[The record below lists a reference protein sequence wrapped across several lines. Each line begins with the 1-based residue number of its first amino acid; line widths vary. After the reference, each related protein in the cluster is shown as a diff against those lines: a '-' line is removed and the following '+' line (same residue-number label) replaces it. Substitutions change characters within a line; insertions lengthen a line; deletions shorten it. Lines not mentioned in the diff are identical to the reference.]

1 MFNQKGLVCFSFIIL
16 WLFGCRQKQK
26 ADMIVY
32 GGTVYTA
39 DSLFSIQQAIAVK
52 DGKIMATGSNEDI
65 LTLYQAP
72 VIENASGK
80 FIFPG
85 FIDAHCHFTGYAA
98 DLWKCD
104 MTGTVSFDEVL
115 DKLKAYAAT
124 ATTEWLYGR
133 GWDQN
138 DWAVKEFPD
147 KQKLDALFPDRPV
160 FLKRVDGHAALVNQR
175 ALDMAGVSPGLKIEG
190 GIVEIKNGRLTG
202 ILLDRAMDFVENKI
216 PLINDQL
223 AMKYFVQMQDSCF
236 RYGITGVHDCGVSE
250 HTIELVDRVQKNGKL
265 QMKIFALLTDS
276 AQYYDRWIR
285 KGIYKTPMLH
295 VGGFKIY
302 ADGAL
307 GSRGACLL
315 NGYTDKPGWDGFLLT
330 PVSYMKSTAQK
341 LAASGFQ
348 MCTHAIGDS
357 AARQILS
364 IYGEVLKGKNDRRW
378 RIEHAQVVSEKD
390 FSLFQQYS
398 IVPSVQPTHA
408 TSDMYWAGERLGQ
421 ERIKNAYA
429 NKKLLSQNGWIA
441 LGTDFPVEEINP
453 FKTFYAAVERKDQK
467 GYPGDGFQKENALTR
482 KETLLGM
489 TVWAAKA
496 AFEET
501 EKGSLEPGK
510 AADFFICDTDLLTV
524 NPGGILKTKVS
535 STFVNGKKVFA
546 R

>member
-1 MFNQKGLVCFSFIIL
+1 MFNQKGLACFSFVL
-16 WLFGCRQKQK
+16 LCLFGCRQKQK
-26 ADMIVY
+26 ADMIVH

-39 DSLFSIQQAIAVK
+39 DSLFSIKQAIAIK
-52 DGKIMATGSNEDI
+52 DGKIIATGSNEDI
-65 LTLYQAP
+65 LALYQAP
-72 VIENASGK
+72 VTENASGK

-104 MTGTVSFDEVL
+104 MTGTVSFDAML

-147 KQKLDALFPDRPV
+147 KQRLDALFPDRPV

-175 ALDMAGVSPGLKIEG
+175 ALDMAGVSPGLKMEG
-190 GIVEIKNGRLTG
+190 GIVEVKNGRLTG

-216 PLINDQL
+216 PLITDQQ

-250 HTIELVDRVQKNGKL
+250 HTIELLDRVQKSGKL

-276 AQYYDRWIR
+276 AQYYDRWIK
-285 KGIYKTPMLH
+285 KGIYKTTMLH

-315 NGYTDKPGWDGFLLT
+315 SAYTDKTGWDGFLLT
-330 PVSYMKSTAQK
+330 PVSYMKNTARK
-341 LAASGFQ
+341 LSASGFQ

-378 RIEHAQVVSEKD
+378 RIEHAQVISEKD

-398 IVPSVQPTHA
+398 IIPSVQPTHA

-429 NKKLLSQNGWIA
+429 YRKLLAQNGWIA
-441 LGTDFPVEEINP
+441 LGTDFPVEDINP

-489 TVWAAKA
+489 TIWAAKA

-510 AADFFICDTDLLTV
+510 AADFFICDKDLLTV
-524 NPGGILKTKVS
+524 NPGGILTTKVS
-535 STFVNGKKVFA
+535 STFVNGKKVFP